1 MESSRHVY
9 WRLYRWVIK
18 PECNWTG
25 TKGQRTSACTHKYCR
40 HACLRPLVLLYPWV
54 WAESAGKILEK
65 FIYIIWPEFSFDS
78 EKTEIYAKRY
88 FKKRLNEYLEGKC
101 EPYDVCKM
109 INPIED
115 IFHFPSW
122 LGDMFNACDWIE
134 PGDKLNGK
142 HSRYFRNEVK
152 ETLKRLKKL

>member
-1 MESSRHVY
+1 MESPISIYLAYNIGFYSDLDIVEWAVAYFPNNEHFSDDEQLIEIVS
-9 WRLYRWVIK
+9 I
-18 PECNWTG
+18 N
-25 TKGQRTSACTHKYCR
+25 TKQPRE
-40 HACLRPLVLLYPWV
+40 V
-54 WAESAGKILEK
+54 ENAGKILEK
-65 FIYIIWPEFSFDS
+65 FIFKIWPEFSFDS

-115 IFHFPSW
+115 ILHFPSW
-122 LGDMFNACDWIE
+122 LGDMYNACDWIE

-142 HSRYFRNEVK
+142 QSRYFNNEVK